1 MASYIHANLP
11 VNVTVIQP
19 HPLSGDSQGHETV
32 FLLVMKPAAMTH
44 TECSNRHPYLYI
56 HMNEFHC
63 IQGKRW
69 SKQIELVFDY
79 Y

>member
-1 MASYIHANLP
+1 MVSYIHTNLP

-32 FLLVMKPAAMTH
+32 FLLIMKPATMTQSVQ
-44 TECSNRHPYLYI
+44 TAIPTCIYI
-56 HMNEFHC
+56 WMNFIVYRENAG
-63 IQGKRW
+63 QNK
-69 SKQIELVFDY
+69 LNY